1 MMSKENIKVA
11 ACQILNTEDVKK
23 STNKVIE
30 KLNECAQQGIE
41 IASFPEGTLFGYW
54 GYNRAGF
61 TKSNIRFVGP
71 GYDFTMAGAVAYD
84 RPEEFGARYFD
95 PSRFTVPQFN
105 ARIGY
110 YFKDHWAISFG
121 YDHMKYIFADNNQVS
136 LSGTIDPSVNAEWSG
151 TYNAEPVVTDINNF
165 HYENSDG
172 LNYLRFELT
181 RTDMLIKAGNNDWFA
196 ISTNAGIGL
205 GGILSYNDFT
215 FAGQKDVRTISM
227 SGYGLSGHLGVR
239 FEFFRHIFL
248 QTSFGGGFMHQVKVR
263 TRPNDPSSFARH
275 AFGYMEMNGVIGL
288 LLYVR
293 PTNSCDSCPVW

>member
-1 MMSKENIKVA
+1 MKKIILLLLLLTPILADAQIK
-11 ACQILNTEDVKK
+11 NKHKK
-23 STNKVIE
+23 NKKKVSY
-30 KLNECAQQGIE
+30 AQ
-41 IASFPEGTLFGYW
+41 GTLFGYW

-95 PSRFTVPQFN
+95 PSKFTVPQFN

-121 YDHMKYIFADNNQVS
+121 YDHMKYIFADNNQVQ
-136 LSGTIDPSVNAEWSG
+136 LSGTIDAGVDLVNNWEG
-151 TYNAEPVVTDINNF
+151 TYNSEPIITDRKTF

-181 RTDMLIKAGNNDWFA
+181 RTDMMFNAGKNDWFA
-196 ISTNAGIGL
+196 VSTNAGIAL
-205 GGILSYNDFT
+205 GGILSFNDFRFGT
-215 FAGQKDVRTISM
+215 NHEDLRTISL
-227 SGYGLSGHLGVR
+227 SGYGISGHLGVR
-239 FEFFRHIFL
+239 LEFFRHIFI

-263 TRPNDPSSFARH
+263 TRPNDPSSYARH
-275 AFGYMEMNGVIGL
+275 AYGYMEMNGVLGL
-288 LLYVR
+288 LLYIR